1 MPLTVSAERM
11 RLIRGHARAAQGPLE
26 VMVGALLPTLLFS
39 LVYWLVDFWPRY
51 FHESLALVVGP
62 VLLATIPLLLTV
74 NAYRILKENRQAQ
87 EHDSGGSHGHADKGF
102 HAPNRH
108 RSARFPIVLALCSWI
123 ALVAGYM
130 LGDRYYWQYLAQYYT
145 YEDMAMYVNV
155 DPSTDRGQ
163 TFMDAGQVYFKES
176 SFVATTQAMSF
187 RNRRTYCVA
196 PILRGSLTSTASLS
210 GFALPPAGTVDFWA
224 VGVDCCGASGDEFT
238 CGDTDSIAA
247 RSGMRLLRDD
257 LQPFFLLAVQEW
269 TASIGLPA
277 RHPLFFTW
285 VRDPLA
291 TKEALYVDGCW
302 MMAQVVTFYFLVNM
316 CLQLALMRLLVT
328 LRVA

>member
-1 MPLTVSAERM
+1 MEFTLNAERK
-11 RLIRGHARAAQGPLE
+11 RLIQGHARAAQGPLE
-26 VMVGALLPTLLFS
+26 VIVGALLPTCLFA

-62 VLLATIPLLLTV
+62 VSLAAIPLALTSI
-74 NAYRILKENRQAQ
+74 AYRTLKETREAHA
-87 EHDSGGSHGHADKGF
+87 HDSGEFHGHAGHEF
-102 HAPNRH
+102 HAPHRP
-108 RSARFPIVLALCSWI
+108 RSARFPIVLALCCWV

-130 LGDRYYWQYLAQYYT
+130 LGDRYYWQYLAQFYT

-155 DPSTDRGQ
+155 DPATDRGQ
-163 TFMDAGQVYFKES
+163 SFMDAGQVYFKES
-176 SFVATTQAMSF
+176 SFVATTRAMAF
-187 RNRRTYCVA
+187 KNRRTYCVA
-196 PILRGSLTSTASLS
+196 PIVRGALASEESLS

-224 VGVDCCGASGDEFT
+224 VGVDCCGPSGDEFT
-238 CGDTDSIAA
+238 CGDVNSMVA

-285 VRDPLA
+285 VRDPLL
-291 TKEALYVDGCW
+291 TKEALHVDGCW
-302 MMAQVVTFYFLVNM
+302 MMAQVVTFYFMVNM
-316 CLQLALMRLLVT
+316 CLQLALMRLMVK
-328 LRVA
+328 LRVV